1 MNRVFFLKNV
11 IYSLIFYVLA
21 IAIAHYEV
29 KFSGS
34 ELSFISIMG
43 LISSLLFPFSL
54 FFLKNKAKLIVND
67 LNWINFGFS
76 ISLLLSIPPIGFIF
90 LIYYRIKSRPQ

>member
-1 MNRVFFLKNV
+1 MNRVFFLKNT
-11 IYSLIFYVLA
+11 IYALVFYVLA

-34 ELSFISIMG
+34 EISFFITMG

-54 FFLKNKAKLIVND
+54 FFLKNKAKLMVND

-76 ISLLLSIPPIGFIF
+76 IAILLSIPPIGLIF
-90 LIYYRIKSRPQ
+90 LIYYIIKCRP